1 MAAARGPSRSGLPQD
16 ENYHHFEGNEDQHVN
31 NIPTDSDPVT
41 DEQVT
46 DSNQET
52 EQPSTPTNERD
63 RSQLLLPRHT
73 SYSKFWEFIEIV
85 SSNTDLSYEEDTEN
99 ITAPIL
105 TWDLYQENHG
115 HSSPHPQVI
124 NYVIND
130 HINTTT
136 LDSTTNIYGS
146 TVQEQ
151 KYATAQAISQPYHGN
166 LGVSTQHS
174 IDNCMVYNS
183 YSTESREQRR
193 NNTPFSYSYN

>member
-1 MAAARGPSRSGLPQD
+1 MAEARGPSQSGLPQD

-31 NIPTDSDPVT
+31 NILTDSDPVT
-41 DEQVT
+41 DEQLT
-46 DSNQET
+46 DSNPET

-63 RSQLLLPRHT
+63 RSQLLLPRHA
-73 SYSKFWEFIEIV
+73 SYSKFWEFLEKL
-85 SSNTDLSYEEDTEN
+85 SSNTDLSYEENIEN
-99 ITAPIL
+99 ITAL
-105 TWDLYQENHG
+105 TWDAYQENHG

-124 NYVIND
+124 NYAIND

-136 LDSTTNIYGS
+136 LNSTTNIYDS

-151 KYATAQAISQPYHGN
+151 EYATAQPHHGN
-166 LGVSTQHS
+166 LGVSTEHS
-174 IDNCMVYNS
+174 INNCLVYNS